1 LSGAIRPDVAQAIVG
16 AANEGIV
23 VIDEHGF
30 VRSFNAAAER
40 IFGRHAKQVVGQNV
54 SCLMPEPHCTRH
66 DGYLAR
72 HLESGEAPVIDRERE
87 VEGLR
92 SDGTVF
98 PLGLSI
104 ARLEIDGRPHFAGI
118 LRDVSERRQSERL
131 QAHRSRVAEAVNRVL
146 RDFVGASLWSRK
158 QLFDDALEA
167 LLAITE
173 SEFGLIGEVFQTPE
187 GRPSLKA
194 HAATDISWNAETR
207 RRYPREASRSLEF
220 RDLSNLL
227 GATVAT
233 GEMVIANEPS
243 ADPRSSGL
251 PPGHPRLEA
260 YLGLPVYVG
269 SKFLG
274 MVGLANRHGGYDEE
288 LADSLKPLVEAIGH
302 VMAGFQN
309 LQTRRKAEQDLHRA
323 QQRLR
328 ILATQDALT
337 EIPNRQSLMDA
348 IEDAFLRSM
357 EIGIPFSTVFVD
369 VDRFKQINDEYGHAA
384 GDRVLRHLARLLR
397 EGIRPADI
405 IGRYG
410 GEEFVMAFLEC
421 EERPAEI
428 VAERLRQRVEGEPFP
443 VDEEGK
449 RCIQVTISTGVATWH
464 ESARHAGDLIEWAD
478 RAVYEAK
485 QAGRNCVR
493 VYRRGGLGATPS
505 SP

>member
-1 LSGAIRPDVAQAIVG
+1 LSGVIRPDVAQAIVG

-23 VIDEHGF
+23 VIDAQGI

-40 IFGRHAKQVVGQNV
+40 IFGHHAKQVLGKNV
-54 SCLMPEPHCTRH
+54 SCLMPDTHRTCRE
-66 DGYLAR
+66 GYLAH
-72 HLESGEAPVIDRERE
+72 HLESGKARVIGGERE

-92 SDGTVF
+92 GDGSVF
-98 PLGLSI
+98 PMDLSI
-104 ARLEIDGRPHFAGI
+104 ARLEIDGHPHVLGI
-118 LRDVSERRQSERL
+118 VRDASERKESDHFRAQRL
-131 QAHRSRVAEAVNRVL
+131 RLAEAVNQVL
-146 RDFVGASLWSRK
+146 RSFVGASLWNHK
-158 QLFDDALEA
+158 QLFDDALET
-167 LLAITE
+167 LLVLTE
-173 SEFGLIGEVFQTPE
+173 SEFGLIGEVIQTPE

-194 HAATDISWNAETR
+194 HAATDLSWSAETR
-207 RRYPREASRSLEF
+207 RRYQREANRGLEF

-233 GEMVIANEPS
+233 GELVIANEPAS
-243 ADPRSSGL
+243 DPRSGGL
-251 PPGHPRLEA
+251 PPGHPRLDA

-288 LADSLKPLVEAIGH
+288 LADSLKPFLEALGH

-328 ILATQDALT
+328 ILAAQDALT

-348 IEDAFLRSM
+348 IEDAFLRAM

-397 EGIRPADI
+397 EAIRPTDI

-421 EERPAEI
+421 EERAAEI

-449 RCIQVTISTGVATWH
+449 CCIQVTISTGVATWNQ
-464 ESARHAGDLIEWAD
+464 SARHAGDLIEWAD